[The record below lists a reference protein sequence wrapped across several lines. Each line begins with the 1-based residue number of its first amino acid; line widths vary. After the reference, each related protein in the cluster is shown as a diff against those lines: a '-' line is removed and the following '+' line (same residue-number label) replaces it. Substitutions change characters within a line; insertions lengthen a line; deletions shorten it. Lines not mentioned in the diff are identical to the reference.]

1 MHSFATA
8 GLNLNPG
15 QKSGAHLPVRTLRQ
29 VKRSTANIVAALVLV
44 AVFIAGLVV
53 IVLVSLRFLPV

>member
-1 MHSFATA
+1 M
-8 GLNLNPG
+8 
-15 QKSGAHLPVRTLRQ
+15 RTLRQ
-29 VKRSTANIVAALVLV
+29 VKKSTANIVAALVLV